1 MAAVQNLQIDQGTT
15 WFITVTVTDE
25 NGDVKDLTDYT
36 ATAHMRKSYYSTTYT
51 NLNATI
57 PVPKTDGVVKLA
69 LSSTQSS
76 AVTSGRY
83 VYDLEVADSSIPE
96 TLRVIEGIV
105 TVNPEVTK

>member
-36 ATAHMRKSYYSTTYT
+36 ATAHLRKSYYTNTYT
-51 NLNATI
+51 DLNATVL
-57 PVPKTDGVVKLA
+57 VPKTDGVVKLA

-76 AVTSGRY
+76 ALKAGRY
-83 VYDLEVADSSIPE
+83 VYDLEVASTQE

-105 TVNPEVTK
+105 TVNPEVTR